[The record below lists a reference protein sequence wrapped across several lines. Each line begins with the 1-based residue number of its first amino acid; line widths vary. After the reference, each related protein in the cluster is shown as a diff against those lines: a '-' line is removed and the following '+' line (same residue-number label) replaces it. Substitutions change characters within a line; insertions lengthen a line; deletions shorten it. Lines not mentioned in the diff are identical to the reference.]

1 MEKLGARLLDDL
13 VSTLVNLSGSPVDIS
28 CGTHIKI
35 PQGAG
40 YVSYYKSADNTK
52 ISVWITESLD
62 NLTPNT

>member
-13 VSTLVNLSGSPVDIS
+13 VSTLVNLSGSQVDIS

-40 YVSYYKSADNTK
+40 YVSFYRSADNMK
-52 ISVWITESLD
+52 ISCWITETLD
-62 NLTPNT
+62 YLTPKM